1 MKVINMKI
9 LYIDMDGVLVNF
21 QTGIDKLTEE
31 QKQALLKAL
40 SGGSFEPEV

>member
-21 QTGIDKLTEE
+21 QTGIDKLTEHQDKNSSAE
-31 QKQALLKAL
+31 RTSALASL
-40 SGGSFEPEV
+40 G